1 MPECQSGGCA
11 PQGGI
16 RRFCV
21 DLASVVLG
29 ADARDRAGEG
39 EAGWMWI
46 VLLVLAIFAALIVA
60 GRRRMLAHRY
70 IDAYVFDASVGKRLR
85 EKHPGLTPEQHEQ
98 VREGLRDFLHI
109 CRQARLKGVSMPSQA
124 VDELWHDFILST
136 RHYREF
142 CRRAFG
148 RYLHHHPAETMNS
161 PTQATKGIRRA
172 WQLACRRE
180 KIDPEKPDRL
190 PRLFALDAKLGIAG
204 GFVYTLNCMGMGAQA
219 GNAYCAGHIGCS
231 SGCSAGC
238 SGGCSSGDGGC
249 GGGD

>member
-1 MPECQSGGCA
+1 
-11 PQGGI
+11 
-16 RRFCV
+16 
-21 DLASVVLG
+21 
-29 ADARDRAGEG
+29 
-39 EAGWMWI
+39 MWI

-85 EKHPGLTPEQHEQ
+85 EKHPGLTPEQHELARQ
-98 VREGLRDFLHI
+98 GLRDFLHI

-161 PTQATKGIRRA
+161 PTQATDGIRRA

-180 KIDPEKPDRL
+180 KIDPKNPDRL
-190 PRLFALDAKLGIAG
+190 PRLFALDAQLGIAG
-204 GFVYTLNCMGMGAQA
+204 GFVYTLNCMGPALA
-219 GNAYCAGHIGCS
+219 GEAGSSSSYCASHIGCG

-238 SGGCSSGDGGC
+238 SSGCSSGCSGGDGGC
-249 GGGD
+249 GGGGD